1 MPTPLESIR
10 IVATRLSPLN
20 VRFVFLGGAVV
31 PLLVDHPTLM
41 EFRPTK
47 DVDVIV
53 ELISYPEFSAFEERL
68 RAAGFKHDTSEG
80 APIYR
85 WIVENCR
92 VDVMPMDSRP
102 LGMNTSWF
110 REALQLSN
118 LVDLG
123 EGREANVIAPALF
136 LATKLEAF
144 QDRGKGDYYSSHD
157 LEDIITVVD
166 GRPRIVEDVSSAP
179 EAVRAFISGWF
190 THLLSE
196 ADFRDA
202 FPGHLSGMTGA
213 RQAAPLV
220 MKRFEKIAALR

>member
-41 EFRPTK
+41 A
-47 DVDVIV
+47 
-53 ELISYPEFSAFEERL
+53 YPEFSAFEERL

-118 LVDLG
+118 L
-123 EGREANVIAPALF
+123 
-136 LATKLEAF
+136 
-144 QDRGKGDYYSSHD
+144 
-157 LEDIITVVD
+157 
-166 GRPRIVEDVSSAP
+166 
-179 EAVRAFISGWF
+179 
-190 THLLSE
+190 
-196 ADFRDA
+196 
-202 FPGHLSGMTGA
+202 
-213 RQAAPLV
+213 
-220 MKRFEKIAALR
+220 